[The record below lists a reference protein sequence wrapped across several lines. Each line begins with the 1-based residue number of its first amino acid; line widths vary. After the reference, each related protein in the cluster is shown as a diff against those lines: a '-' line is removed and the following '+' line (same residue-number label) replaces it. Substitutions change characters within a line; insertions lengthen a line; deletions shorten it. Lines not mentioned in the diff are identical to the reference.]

1 MKQIKAIYT
10 IAVLSICSAASLH
23 AQVKQESIRR
33 LATGTPLA
41 ATTTAVA
48 PVADGI
54 YYIRINQT
62 GKYLGVEGVNTN
74 NGAALIQWDYMNLD
88 NHKFMFR
95 RTNEAGCYTIMAM
108 HSNRYINVEG
118 SDTRDGA
125 RIIQWD
131 FADQDNVKWYVVKV
145 ADGVVLRNKQS
156 GKDIKLSGAANNA
169 NNGVPVLLNGNPGAQ
184 VFSLVPVDAVKQTT
198 GGTGASNLLKVQKS
212 DAIQRVAS
220 SVNFRLPAGTT
231 VTRYFNLPTNTVAIK
246 KGGDQKKVIN
256 ETGGSSGECV
266 TQTARIDMGPQ
277 ENLTPVSASDYLLWN
292 APGMMYDMITF
303 YAGDYRTK
311 EKFRFGEGRNPI
323 VLTTSVR
330 NIATS
335 ITETVQTPTRDNINQ
350 AISNLY
356 NRFTNDPNKTGSQ
369 SFVYYGCALEST
381 DEFFMKVGAAA
392 KYFGGSVDASMAV
405 GNKQE
410 YKSMYFEATKE
421 LFSIDVMPTQQ
432 GFFNAA
438 VEGAGAIGYVSQAVY
453 GVKVI
458 GKIEIKNVSNSM
470 EGKLKVAYDA
480 GFAGGSLSIENLSKE
495 CKAESRVF
503 LYVVGGTSNSVV
515 SCTLNNIQGTI
526 ENITRSVTYHT
537 AMPLRVQF
545 STLDGQ
551 AVKYADVTN
560 NFNYERCVPPALAI
574 VPRKVIVNTN
584 EFRVIGS
591 DCDLY
596 GEVWIELWSPRGG
609 DMNRFRRSPDNRVF
623 KASETQVIKKNELYG
638 YKSNREV
645 LYDNI
650 PPELLE
656 GAEVHIYY
664 MLKDQDDFDDDFLEQ
679 RGGHKVQVKNPNGG
693 FDALK
698 TPYWEFYRSEI
709 KLTGADIQGYDTEF
723 VDRGDGVKISFWIKN
738 EPMAPKK

>member
-1 MKQIKAIYT
+1 MKQIKIVYAI
-10 IAVLSICSAASLH
+10 AALSLCSAISLH
-23 AQVKQESIRR
+23 AQEKQQTMRR
-33 LATGTPLA
+33 VNAGTSVA
-41 ATTTAVA
+41 AITTTIA
-48 PVADGI
+48 PVEDGV
-54 YYIRINQT
+54 YYIRVNQT

-74 NGAALIQWDYMNLD
+74 NGAAVVQWDFAAND
-88 NHKFMFR
+88 NHKFMLK
-95 RTNEAGCYTIMAM
+95 RTNVAGCYTIMAV

-118 SDTRDGA
+118 ADTRDGA

-131 FADQDNVKWYVVKV
+131 YADQDNVKWYVVKA
-145 ADGVVLRNKQS
+145 ADGVVLRSKQS
-156 GKDIKLSGAANNA
+156 GKDMKLAGAANNA
-169 NNGVPVLLNGNPGAQ
+169 NNGVPVLLNGNTGGQ
-184 VFSLVPVDAVKQTT
+184 VFTLLPVNAVKQTT
-198 GGTGASNLLKVQKS
+198 GGAGNNDAVKVQKS
-212 DAIQRVAS
+212 DVMKRVTS
-220 SVNFRLPAGTT
+220 NVNFRLPGGTT
-231 VTRYFNLPTNTVAIK
+231 VTRYFNLPGTTALIR
-246 KGGDQKKVIN
+246 KGGSNQKKVLN
-256 ETGGSSGECV
+256 EASGSSGECV

-292 APGMMYDMITF
+292 APGLMYDMLTF

-311 EKFRFGEGRNPI
+311 EKFRFGDQRNPI

-330 NIATS
+330 NIGSS
-335 ITETVQTPTRDNINQ
+335 ITETVQAPTRDNINQ

-356 NRFTNDPNKTGSQ
+356 NRFTSDPNKTGSQ
-369 SFVYYGCALEST
+369 SFVYYGSALEST
-381 DEFFMKVGAAA
+381 DEFFMKVGASA
-392 KYFGGSVDASMAV
+392 KYFGGSIDASMAV

-421 LFSIDVMPTQQ
+421 LFSIDAMPTQQ
-432 GFFNAA
+432 GFFNGA
-438 VEGAGAIGYVSQAVY
+438 VEGVDAIGYISQAVY

-515 SCTLNNIQGTI
+515 TCTLNNIQSTI

-560 NFNYERCVPPALAI
+560 NFNYERCVPPAIAAA
-574 VPRKVIVNTN
+574 PRKVAVNIDG
-584 EFRVIGS
+584 FRVIGS
-591 DCDLY
+591 DCDLF
-596 GEVWIELWSPRGG
+596 GEVWVELWSPRGG

-623 KASETQVIKKNELYG
+623 KASEGQVVKKNELYG
-638 YKSNREV
+638 YKPNREV

-664 MLKDQDDFDDDFLEQ
+664 MLKDQDDFDDDLLEQ
-679 RGGHKVQVKNPNGG
+679 RGGHKAKVKNPTGG
-693 FDALK
+693 VNSVL

-738 EPMAPKK
+738 EPMAPI